1 MKILFTVS
9 FIIFLATLIAVIL
22 KPKNIG
28 IGYSAIAGAA
38 VSLLLGITTIGD
50 VFIVWGI
57 VWNATFTFVAVII
70 ASLIFDESGFFEYAA
85 IRIARSA
92 NGNGLKLF
100 MLIILLG
107 AGISAVFANDG
118 TALILTP
125 IVYAMLIRSGVDK
138 KHVLPFIIATGF
150 IADSASLPLVVSN
163 LVNIVTSSYFSISF
177 LDYAKVMIIPDVAAI
192 LATLFFLTLYFR
204 KSIPK
209 GYDIQRLG
217 DPSEAIKDPL
227 TFRLAVPTIILLIVS
242 YSIGGIFG
250 IPVALIAVP
259 IVAVIFMIARVNG
272 KIDTNRILKVAP
284 WQIVV
289 FSLGMYLIVFGLGR
303 EGLTGIIFSILNV
316 FSTMSGPLPTLLSG
330 YLFAIIAA
338 TMNNMPSVMIGNLA
352 ISNFAHPGSLIYA
365 NVIGND
371 IGPKFTPIGS
381 LATLL
386 WLYTLERKGGIK
398 ISTKYYMKVGFLM
411 AVPVLLF
418 SLLVLWLVML

>member
-1 MKILFTVS
+1 MKILLITS
-9 FIIFLATLIAVIL
+9 FIIFLATLIMVIL
-22 KPKNIG
+22 KPQNIG
-28 IGYSAIAGAA
+28 IGYSSLAGAA
-38 VSLLLGITTIGD
+38 ISLSLGITTVDD

-100 MLIILLG
+100 VLIILLG

-125 IVYAMLIRSGVDK
+125 IVYAMLIRSGFDK

-163 LVNIVTSSYFSISF
+163 LVNIVTSSYFSIPF
-177 LDYAKVMIIPDVAAI
+177 LDYAAVMIIPDIAAI
-192 LATLFFLTLYFR
+192 MASVLFLTLYFR

-209 GYDIQRLG
+209 TYDAQGLG
-217 DPSEAIKDPL
+217 NPSEVIKDHL
-227 TFRLAVPTIILLIVS
+227 IFRLAIPTIIVLIIS
-242 YSIGGIFG
+242 YSIGGMFG

-259 IVAVIFMIARVNG
+259 IVAVIFMIARANG
-272 KIDTNRILKVAP
+272 KINTNRILKVAP
-284 WQIVV
+284 WQIVI

-303 EGLTGIIFSILNV
+303 EGLTEIIVSILNV
-316 FSTMSGPLPTLLSG
+316 FSTLRGPLPTLLSG
-330 YLFAIIAA
+330 YLFAILAA

-352 ISNFAHPGSLIYA
+352 ISNFTHPGVLIYA

-398 ISTKYYMKVGFLM
+398 ISTKYYMKIGFLL
-411 AVPVLLF
+411 AVPVLFFTLI
-418 SLLVLWLVML
+418 VLWLVVL

>member
-1 MKILFTVS
+1 MKVLFIAS
-9 FIIFLATLIAVIL
+9 FIIFLITLIMVIL

-28 IGYSAIAGAA
+28 IGYSALAGAA
-38 VSLLLGITTIGD
+38 VSLLLGITTIED
-50 VFIVWGI
+50 IFIVWGI

-70 ASLIFDESGFFEYAA
+70 VSLIFDESGFFEYAA
-85 IRIARSA
+85 IRIAKSA

-100 MLIILLG
+100 VLIILLG

-125 IVYAMLIRSGVDK
+125 IVYAMLIRSGFDK

-177 LDYAKVMIIPDVAAI
+177 LDYATVMIIPDIAAI
-192 LATLFFLTLYFR
+192 LASVFFLTLYFR

-209 GYDIQRLG
+209 TYDTQKLG
-217 DPSEAIKDPL
+217 NPSEVIKDHL
-227 TFRLAVPTIILLIVS
+227 IFKLAIPTIIILIIS

-259 IVAVIFMIARVNG
+259 IITVIFMIARANG
-272 KIDTNRILKVAP
+272 KINTNRILKEAP
-284 WQIVV
+284 WQIVI

-303 EGLTGIIFSILNV
+303 EGLTAILVSILNI
-316 FSTMSGPLPTLLSG
+316 FSTMGGPLPTLLSG

-352 ISNFAHPGSLIYA
+352 ISNFTHQGSLIYA

-398 ISTKYYMKVGFLM
+398 ISTAYYMKVGFLM
-411 AVPVLLF
+411 AVPVLFF
-418 SLLVLWLVML
+418 SLIVLWLVAR